1 MLRGLSS
8 SQQFFQLPR
17 TENAS
22 MNTPNRPTSP
32 MQTCHR
38 QLRRNNPLK
47 SRCTMLVNI
56 RRKTLAAVKYVN
68 SPDWYSASKLMS
80 RRIELRG
87 NEGGWNND
95 GTEAYCRGDHTHRR
109 NPRRT
114 GRWDRPFAFHQAK
127 QRSTQSRRTC
137 SGTGRRSYYY
147 SVGLRCDGQKSDHH
161 GDQASGVAL
170 TPLGGQIAA
179 RQSLRK
185 SDEARGAH
193 PIRWWR
199 WVQAAMDL
207 EAFSPAVARG
217 Q

>member
-1 MLRGLSS
+1 MYHAG
-8 SQQFFQLPR
+8 
-17 TENAS
+17 EYKA
-22 MNTPNRPTSP
+22 
-32 MQTCHR
+32 
-38 QLRRNNPLK
+38 K
-47 SRCTMLVNI
+47 DARCAQI
-56 RRKTLAAVKYVN
+56 CQ

-80 RRIELRG
+80 RRIELGG

-95 GTEAYCRGDHTHRR
+95 GTEAYSRGDHTHRR

-114 GRWDRPFAFHQAK
+114 GRGDRPFTFHQAK

-137 SGTGRRSYYY
+137 SGTGRRSYYD
-147 SVGLRCDGQKSDHH
+147 SAGLGCDRQKSDHH